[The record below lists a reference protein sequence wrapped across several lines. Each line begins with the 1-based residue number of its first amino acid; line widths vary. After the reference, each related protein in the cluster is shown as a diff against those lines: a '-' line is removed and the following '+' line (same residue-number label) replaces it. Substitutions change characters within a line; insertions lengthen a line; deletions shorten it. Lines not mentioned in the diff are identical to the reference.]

1 LMNIKIAVSLVAL
14 SWLLAVLIF
23 LPILLDGSITE
34 TSKSGFCKWSDIGRA
49 VTIGLPMLVSAIASV
64 IPCVYLYNA
73 IMNNWRNILKCT
85 YADTATKAKL
95 SAVIKHLQASRKQVT
110 NLLLL
115 IVVPVAFGLIYP
127 LLKFVLFVVGGASV
141 SGSPVV
147 VRLLLPCLWGVS
159 LLLRSVLFGLRL
171 HLCGVWKCN

>member
-1 LMNIKIAVSLVAL
+1 MV
-14 SWLLAVLIF
+14 
-23 LPILLDGSITE
+23 IT
-34 TSKSGFCKWSDIGRA
+34 T
-49 VTIGLPMLVSAIASV
+49 VTIGLPMLMSAIASV

-85 YADTATKAKL
+85 CADTATKAEL
-95 SAVIKHLQASRKQVT
+95 SAVIKHLQASRKRVT

-115 IVVPVAFGLIYP
+115 IIVPVAFGLIYP

-141 SGSPVV
+141 SDSPVV
-147 VRLLLPCLWGVS
+147 VHLLLPCLWGVS
-159 LLLRSVLFGLRL
+159 LLLRSVLFGWRL